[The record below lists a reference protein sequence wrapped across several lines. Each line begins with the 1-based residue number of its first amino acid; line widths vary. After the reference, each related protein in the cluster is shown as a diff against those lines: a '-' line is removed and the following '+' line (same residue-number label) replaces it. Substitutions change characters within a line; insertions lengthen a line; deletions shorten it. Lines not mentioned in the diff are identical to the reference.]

1 MAILRPTG
9 IVDGDFI
16 PDTPTKLLERGEYNH
31 VDVII
36 GVTKDEGLLQ
46 MVNFVLDPSL
56 YLSAFVSFHFKAII
70 LKNNEGVSL
79 QNKKVE

>member
-56 YLSAFVSFHFKAII
+56 YLSAFVSLIVII
-70 LKNNEGVSL
+70 LKHNEGVSL